1 MVKKYRLLD
10 MDGFYYESSVPGKLG
25 GNSKLRI
32 YGKLDCSS
40 AISALPKGYSSHRV
54 FFSNESEAIGAGY
67 RPCANCMKD
76 RYKIWKSGG
85 ALDSANYPWL
95 QLPGHL

>member
-1 MVKKYRLLD
+1 MIKKYRLLD
-10 MDGFYYESSVPGKLG
+10 MDGIIYESSVPGKLG

-32 YGKLDCSS
+32 YGKLECYS
-40 AISALPKGYSSHRV
+40 ANGALSKGYASHRV
-54 FFSNESEAIGAGY
+54 FFASEDEAIRAGY
-67 RPCANCMKD
+67 RPCGNCMRD

-85 ALDSANYPWL
+85 ALDSTEYPWL